1 MPLTLHPL
9 SVLILV
15 QVRVRPL
22 LAREKLEQATSCVT
36 SLSDRQIILGSD
48 RAFTFDRACA
58 ARP

>member
-1 MPLTLHPL
+1 LQPL
-9 SVLILV
+9 SGLIIA

-36 SLSDRQIILGSD
+36 SLSDKQIILGSD